1 MIEME
6 KLFAVQLQKEH
17 AELII
22 TQLNKLKTPN
32 AQQLAQDLNERYVWN
47 YRKSLIK

>member
-1 MIEME
+1 ME

-32 AQQLAQDLNERYVWN
+32 AQQLAQDLDELYNWN

>member
-1 MIEME
+1 ME
-6 KLFAVQLQKEH
+6 KLFDIKLQKHH

-32 AQQLAQDLNERYVWN
+32 AKQLAQDLNERYVWN